1 MGYFYQYYY
10 LILILQG
17 LCLFHSFKKGTQNKW
32 LWIIAFI
39 PLVGCLI
46 YLYSEVIN
54 KNDITNLQTG
64 VASIVNP
71 GGRIKDLE
79 ARFKFSETF
88 TNRVALANAY
98 LENKMYE
105 KAIALYEP
113 ALTGVFNE
121 SEDVIHNLIKAY
133 HQMGRYDDIIRIAPR
148 IASTYGFARSK
159 ANLSYAI
166 ALAEKGKYDEAENEY
181 KKMNL
186 RFVNYESRFYYGDF
200 LLLRNRKPEAA
211 EIFNSIIEEGQH
223 LTGHEKSDAKIWI
236 DKARQEVYRNNL
248 NFGKTS

>member
-1 MGYFYQYYY
+1 M
-10 LILILQG
+10 
-17 LCLFHSFKKGTQNKW
+17 
-32 LWIIAFI
+32 
-39 PLVGCLI
+39 
-46 YLYSEVIN
+46 
-54 KNDITNLQTG
+54 QTG
-64 VASIVNP
+64 VAMLVNP

-186 RFVNYESRFYYGDF
+186 RFVNYESRFYFGDF

-211 EIFNSIIEEGQH
+211 KF
-223 LTGHEKSDAKIWI
+223 LTPSSKKGNTLPVTKKV
-236 DKARQEVYRNNL
+236 RQK
-248 NFGKTS
+248 FGLTKPGRRCTKTT